1 MKEGDSDEDKFC
13 FDTRTNPVVAEP
25 AEEDEVGSVGLA
37 GQPNTGFF
45 LNRRRIKSSL
55 KFYHF

>member
-37 GQPNTGFF
+37 GQPNTGFP
-45 LNRRRIKSSL
+45 
-55 KFYHF
+55 